1 MKREPLA
8 RSPKSGNRFLDSAA
22 QPLRIV
28 SVEEPTIAEAVLNAG
43 FDMSNCPVRDVMDHI
58 GGKWSSLML
67 LVLSTKPHRFGE
79 LKRAVPDISQR
90 MLTQTLRDLQ
100 RDGYISR
107 HVFATVPPSVE
118 YRLTPLG
125 ESLMPALRALVAW
138 AVDNHPRIAE
148 ARQTF
153 DAA

>member
-1 MKREPLA
+1 MKREPFA
-8 RSPKSGNRFLDSAA
+8 RNPKSENRFLESAA

-28 SVEEPTIAEAVLNAG
+28 GTEEPNIAEVVLNAG
-43 FDMSNCPVRDVMDHI
+43 FDISTCPVRDVMDHI

-125 ESLMPALRALVAW
+125 ESLMPALESLVSW
-138 AVDNHPRIAE
+138 AVDNHPRITE

-153 DAA
+153 DGG

>member
-1 MKREPLA
+1 MKRELLE
-8 RSPKSGNRFLDSAA
+8 RSPKSGDRFWESAA
-22 QPLRIV
+22 RPL
-28 SVEEPTIAEAVLNAG
+28 SVEQGEADIAESVLNAG

-67 LVLSTKPHRFGE
+67 LVLSTRPHRFGE

-125 ESLMPALRALVAW
+125 ESIMPPLTALVAW
-138 AVDNHPRIAE
+138 AVDNHARIAE
-148 ARQTF
+148 ARRAF
-153 DAA
+153 DQAV